1 MSLKPKANQKRFAF
15 LFGILYNIVAHAKTY
30 EVADTLTSVVMSS
43 EKSGNSY

>member
-1 MSLKPKANQKRFAF
+1 MKVNQKRFAF
-15 LFGILYNIVAHAKTY
+15 FMRLLYNIVAHAKTY